1 MALSEREKLTLSQ
14 NNTSILS
21 ATDTNE
27 LTINEDSGNDNCDS
41 EDFEEA
47 YNYLFSDGTESGV
60 EFEGFSSEDD
70 EGSTDDDLTS
80 SDDEEII
87 INQQPKNRKKQTTD
101 SPDGW
106 GMKLWKKGDTKLQPL
121 PKFTA
126 EPGFNFIIPDDA
138 NELYF
143 FKLFFT
149 DELLESVTLETN
161 KYASEYL
168 LKEHSN
174 FKKWPE
180 NGISEDEMTLFI
192 TLTFYFGIVKKDLLR
207 HYWSVDSVMSTPFP
221 RSIMSR
227 QEIFNIMSF
236 LHCCDSSDY
245 PGRGQ
250 PGYDP
255 RKKIGKVFTIL
266 QERFWI
272 PQQTLQHHII
282 DEGTIPF
289 KGNIHFKVFN
299 PIKPDKYGIKTYK
312 VCDSTN
318 SYCLVFDLYVGQM

>member
-1 MALSEREKLTLSQ
+1 M
-14 NNTSILS
+14 
-21 ATDTNE
+21 
-27 LTINEDSGNDNCDS
+27 
-41 EDFEEA
+41 
-47 YNYLFSDGTESGV
+47 
-60 EFEGFSSEDD
+60 
-70 EGSTDDDLTS
+70 TS

-87 INQQPKNRKKQTTD
+87 VNQQPRNRKKQTTD

-106 GMKLWKKGDTKLQPL
+106 DMKLWKKGDTKLQRGDTKLQPL

-126 EPGFNFIIPDDA
+126 ETRFNFITPDDA

-161 KYASEYL
+161 KYAFEYL
-168 LKEHSN
+168 QKNKDRLKEHSN

-180 NGISEDEMTLFI
+180 NGISEDKMTLFI
-192 TLTFYFGIVKKDLLR
+192 PLTFYFGIVKKDLLC
-207 HYWSVDSVMSTPFP
+207 HYWSVDSVMSTPFL

-227 QEIFNIMSF
+227 QEFFNIMSF

-250 PGYDP
+250 PGYDSQ
-255 RKKIGKVFTIL
+255 KKIGKVFTIL
-266 QERFWI
+266 QERFWT
-272 PQQTLQHHII
+272 PQRTPQRHII

-299 PIKPDKYGIKTYK
+299 PMKPDKYRIKIK
-312 VCDSTN
+312 R
-318 SYCLVFDLYVGQM
+318 YVIQQIVIV